1 MLEKL
6 LAVPLLLLWLDAS
19 AAQGEVCKTPA
30 RDLMRH
36 PDAGG
41 VDNQAKYDCPSIGQV
56 TLAEVYSKGGG
67 RVVAMHS
74 HATAAGPTTVE
85 RVILIEKLP

>member
-1 MLEKL
+1 MLKKR

-19 AAQGEVCKTPA
+19 AAQGEICKTPA

-41 VDNQAKYDCPSIGQV
+41 LDNQAKYDCPNIGQV
-56 TLAEVYSKGGG
+56 TIAEVYSKGW

-74 HATAAGPTTVE
+74 YATAAGPTTVE
-85 RVILIEKLP
+85 PVILIEKLP

>member
-1 MLEKL
+1 MLKKL

-19 AAQGEVCKTPA
+19 AAQGEICKTPA
-30 RDLMRH
+30 RDLMLH

-56 TLAEVYSKGGG
+56 TIPEVYSKGW

-74 HATAAGPTTVE
+74 YATAAGPMTVE